1 MLLMLSMLRREG
13 HGAKSNDD
21 SDNFQALAESKDWY
35 TIQSIV
41 LLSIYNTVPR
51 DEPRP
56 IAARCMDDTN
66 TSTANHNSP
75 ASQKVQD
82 ACTICLEP
90 ITERAVATPCNH
102 LSFDFLCLVSWLQE
116 QSSCPLCRAAVLEVQ
131 YDWRGPEDYKTYH
144 VSLSKEDT
152 TRPVASSTHSHQP
165 YRRRAQPRRAI
176 YPIRPPVDDILE
188 RRRRVYR
195 EGLPSLHIGANR
207 ISQYKDFTQQDFL
220 ASDELQTKAK
230 QFLRREL
237 KVFDFLDNNPRASS
251 RDFLIVYIVFVL
263 KSHELR
269 GADGRAEDL
278 VAEFLGKENASLLL
292 HEMESW
298 LRSPYLSL
306 EDWDGEVQYPALRR
320 ELEERRIVKRR
331 AG

>member
-1 MLLMLSMLRREG
+1 ME
-13 HGAKSNDD
+13 H
-21 SDNFQALAESKDWY
+21 
-35 TIQSIV
+35 T
-41 LLSIYNTVPR
+41 
-51 DEPRP
+51 
-56 IAARCMDDTN
+56 DTY
-66 TSTANHNSP
+66 TANRNNA

-116 QSSCPLCRAAVLEVQ
+116 QSSCPLCKAAVLEVQ

-144 VSLSKEDT
+144 VPSKEDT
-152 TRPVASSTHSHQP
+152 TRPVAGSTYAHQP
-165 YRRRAQPRRAI
+165 YRRRAQPRRDVC
-176 YPIRPPVDDILE
+176 PIRPPVDDILE

-278 VAEFLGKENASLLL
+278 VAEFLGRENASLLL

-306 EDWDGEVQYPALRR
+306 EDWDGEVQYPAPRR
-320 ELEERRIVKRR
+320 ELEERRTAKRR
-331 AG
+331 PG